1 MMALKGLY
9 TVRQI
14 RDLKDMLDQSCK
26 LFYDKSAFMIRDSK
40 NKLSYI
46 SYGQFG
52 SDVESFG
59 TALMKLDQ
67 GSPFIAILGENRYE
81 WCVAYMSAV
90 NGTGVAVPL
99 DKELPENEIANLLNR
114 CGASAIVFSGKHRGQ
129 IKKLRGSVPGLK
141 YYIDMDSDSEE
152 DGIMSFTALLMRG
165 RGLIS
170 GGNYDFRRA
179 EIDPRS
185 MRILLYTSGTTD
197 LAKGVML
204 SHDNICTNL
213 TSVCSTVRISSDDLS
228 LSILPIH
235 HTYECTLGFLC
246 LIYNGGS
253 IFFNEGLKH
262 IPKNLREIRPS
273 VLVTVPLLLENM
285 HKKIWNQAE
294 KSKLTKFK
302 LKLAMF
308 VTNMLYNTLKVDIRK
323 NVFKAVHESLGGR
336 MRLIITGAAAIRP
349 EVSRCFRRFGIP
361 VLQGYG
367 LTECAPLVAGNRDS
381 DFMDSAA
388 GLPIPG
394 VEVRIVNPDEKGIG
408 EIAVKG
414 NNVMLGYY
422 KNEKATENSIRNG
435 WFYTG
440 DLGYTDNKG
449 FVYISGRLKNVI
461 VTKNGKNIFPE
472 EVETYINRN
481 PLVQD
486 ALVWGKYDKE
496 SGETLICA
504 QILPNLEA
512 IREKLKM
519 ISISSEEIMKVLGDV
534 VKNVNREMPLYKHIR
549 EFTVREKEFVKTTTQ
564 KIKRYVENSVGG
576 EMA

>member
-1 MMALKGLY
+1 MSLKELY
-9 TVRQI
+9 TIRQI
-14 RDLKDMLDQSCK
+14 RDLKDMLAQSCR
-26 LFYDKSAFMIRDSK
+26 LFYDKSAFIIRDGK
-40 NKLSYI
+40 NKLGCI

-59 TALMKLDQ
+59 TALMELEH

-81 WCVAYMSAV
+81 WCVAYMSTV
-90 NGTGVAVPL
+90 NGAGVAVPL

-114 CGASAIVFSGKHRGQ
+114 CGASAIVFSGKHREQ
-129 IKKLRGSVPGLK
+129 IKKLRGGVPGLK
-141 YYIDMDSDSEE
+141 YCIDMDADREE
-152 DGIMSFTALLMRG
+152 DGIMSFAQLLTRG
-165 RGLIS
+165 RELIR
-170 GGNYDFRRA
+170 GGSDDFRRA

-204 SHDNICTNL
+204 SHENICTNIM
-213 TSVCSTVRISSDDLS
+213 SVCSTVRINSDDLA

-246 LIYNGGS
+246 LIYNGGA

-262 IPKNLREIRPS
+262 IPKNLKEIKPS

-285 HKKIWNQAE
+285 HKKIWNQAQN
-294 KSKLTKFK
+294 SKLTKLK
-302 LKLAMF
+302 LKLAIF
-308 VTNMLYNTLKVDIRK
+308 FTSVLYNTLRVDIRK
-323 NVFKAVHESLGGR
+323 NVFKAVHEGVGGR

-349 EVSRCFRRFGIP
+349 EVSKCFRNFGIH

-367 LTECAPLVAGNRDS
+367 LTECAPLVAGNRDY
-381 DFMDSAA
+381 DFVDGAA

-414 NNVMLGYY
+414 SNVMLGYY
-422 KNEKATENSIRNG
+422 KNEEATKKVLRDG

-440 DLGYTDNKG
+440 DLGYIDNKG

-519 ISISSEEIMKVLGDV
+519 ISISREEIMKVLGDV
-534 VKNVNREMPLYKHIR
+534 VKNANREMPLYKHIR

-564 KIKRYVENSVGG
+564 KIKRYMENSVGG